1 MGSDSNSYNKQFLSL
16 EHHDAIDAPQRY
28 SEIDDNNQSKSFV
41 WIEEEDVFFFVFS
54 ATAYRLFFNENNQKS

>member
-1 MGSDSNSYNKQFLSL
+1 MQPLQREAGV
-16 EHHDAIDAPQRY
+16 HHDASHAPPRF
-28 SEIDDNNQSKSFV
+28 SKIDDNNQSKSFV

>member
-1 MGSDSNSYNKQFLSL
+1 MQPLQFAAGV
-16 EHHDAIDAPQRY
+16 HHDATDVPRRD
-28 SEIDDNNQSKSFV
+28 SKIDDNNQSKSFV